1 MATVEQQSADTSQ
14 NGSGNGRTFAVEAP
28 ATGQTLAHL
37 PDMDAGQVAELV
49 ERARAAQAA
58 WGEASFD
65 ERAAVM
71 YRARKWMID
80 NRDRIAQTVME
91 ETGKTRED
99 ALLADVF
106 TTADA
111 LGFWAKTAEGYL
123 TDERVR
129 SHSTFTLGRK
139 LIVRYRPFGVVGVI
153 GPWNYPIANCFG
165 DAIPALMAG
174 AAVVLK
180 PSEVTPLS
188 SLLIAE
194 GLNEVGLPD
203 GILLVA
209 TGTGET
215 GAAVVQAADMIHF
228 TGSTR
233 TGKKIMA
240 TAAET
245 LTPVSLELGGKDPM
259 IVLRDADIE
268 RAANTAVYWGMA
280 NAGQICMSVE
290 RVYVEEPVYDEFV
303 QKVVDKTRQLRQ
315 GASRAPGSVE
325 LGAVTFAPQVE
336 IIERHIRDAVEKGAH
351 VEVGGKLADGPGR
364 FYEPTVLT
372 GVDHSME
379 IMTEETFGPT
389 IPIMKVSDA
398 DEALRL
404 ANDTNYGL
412 NSSVFTGDPD
422 RGERI
427 ARQLTAGNACVN
439 DAVINYAATE
449 MPFGGTGDSG
459 VGVRHG
465 AAGIQKYCQVQSI
478 AVTRFAGKRELYHFP
493 YSPLR
498 SRLLERLSVLM
509 YGRVPRKFRDR

>member
-1 MATVEQQSADTSQ
+1 MATVEQQSADISR
-14 NGSGNGRTFAVEAP
+14 NGGGNGRTFAVDNP
-28 ATGQTLAHL
+28 ATGATIAHL
-37 PDMDAGQVAELV
+37 PDMDAGQVGELV
-49 ERARAAQAA
+49 RRARAAQPA

-65 ERAAVM
+65 DRAAVM
-71 YRARKWMID
+71 YRARKWMVD
-80 NRDRIAQTVME
+80 NRDRVAQTVMDE
-91 ETGKTRED
+91 SGKTRED

-111 LGFWAKTAEGYL
+111 LGFWAKKAEAYL
-123 TDERVR
+123 SDERVR

-174 AAVVLK
+174 NAVILK

-188 SLLIAE
+188 SLLMEE
-194 GLNEVGLPD
+194 GMRAAGLPD
-203 GILLVA
+203 DVMLVA

-215 GAAVVQAADMIHF
+215 GAAVVEQADMIHF

-233 TGKKIMA
+233 TGRKIMA
-240 TAAET
+240 KAAET

-290 RVYVEEPVYDEFV
+290 RIYVEEPVYDEFV